1 MMKGLGVAKEELVGF
16 ASRKALEKNQIKPD
30 SFLLGFTHPDHGVNF
45 PVGISDDRHLFIMAG
60 SRAGKGTSMIIPNLL
75 HWQGGV
81 FCIDPKGENASITAM
96 RRGTAQ
102 RAKPTA
108 TSVREFL
115 GQDVAI
121 LDPMGAVKGPAKVY
135 RVSYDPLADV
145 RINTDDE
152 VRQLLAIGDAIVMSD
167 GDKDGHWTDSARMIF
182 VGIMEAVLH
191 TEKDRS
197 NHTLTFCRSIYQRGL
212 SQYEP
217 NEEGDTRET
226 AVDYLRNA
234 PDTPGMLAKD
244 ALTLLEDAG
253 EEEAGSFSTTLA
265 RQLQFLSDPRMQR
278 HLKNDGFSLARAVRQ
293 NASIYICLP
302 PSQIAR
308 MKRWM
313 RMLIRVG
320 LDAKMFADK
329 PHRGI
334 QTLFLLDEFSSLG
347 KMSEIEDSAAY
358 MAGYGIKLV
367 PVIQNIGQVK
377 ELYAKNWETFLANA
391 GAIIAWGLNDLD
403 SEKYVSD
410 RIGNALIWEISKS
423 AGTSKEA
430 GRWFAKTLSENQSTA
445 LQERPVRRPNEVH
458 TDGSRETGRAFI
470 LTASSEPFMV
480 ARANYFDQWRG
491 KKIFDA
497 PEFIEEWE
505 AKYGANT

>member
-1 MMKGLGVAKEELVGF
+1 MAKEDLAGF
-16 ASRKALEKNQIKPD
+16 ADQKALERNQVKAD
-30 SFLLGFTHPDHGVNF
+30 SFLLGYTHPDHGVNF

-96 RRGTAQ
+96 RRGKEA
-102 RAKPTA
+102 RAKATA
-108 TSVREFL
+108 TSVRKFL
-115 GQDVAI
+115 NQDVVI
-121 LDPMGAVKGPAKVY
+121 FDPMGAVKGPAKVY

-145 RINTDDE
+145 QINSDDE
-152 VRQLLAIGDAIVMSD
+152 VRQILSIGEAIVMSD
-167 GDKDGHWTDSARMIF
+167 GDKDSHWTDSARMIF
-182 VGIMEAVLH
+182 VGIIEAVLH
-191 TEKDRS
+191 TEKDKA
-197 NHTLTFCRSIYQRGL
+197 NHTLPFCRSIYQRGL
-212 SQYEP
+212 SDYEP
-217 NEEGDTRET
+217 NEEGETRET
-226 AVDYLRNA
+226 ALDYLRNA
-234 PDTPGMLAKD
+234 PETEGGLAKD
-244 ALTLLEDAG
+244 AVTLLEDAG

-278 HLKNDGFSLARAVRQ
+278 HLKNEGFSLTRAVQQ
-293 NASIYICLP
+293 NSSVYICLP

-308 MKRWM
+308 MKRWL
-313 RMLIRVG
+313 RLLIRVG
-320 LDAKMFADK
+320 LDAKMFAQK
-329 PHRGI
+329 PHKGV
-334 QTLFLLDEFSSLG
+334 QTLFLLDEFAALG

-410 RIGNALIWEISKS
+410 RIGNTLTWEISKS
-423 AGTSKEA
+423 AGSSKEA
-430 GRWFAKTLSENQSTA
+430 GKWFAKNVSENQSTA

-458 TDGSRETGRAFI
+458 AKGSRETARAFI
-470 LTASSEPFMV
+470 LPASSEPFMV
-480 ARANYFDQWRG
+480 LRANYFDQWREA
-491 KKIFDA
+491 KIFDA
-497 PEFIEEWE
+497 PQFIEEWE
-505 AKYGANT
+505 IKYGANT